1 MSQRLAL
8 NGVRFAVLC
17 IMSSGLL
24 AVVSRAQDVPVAAIS
39 KEDSSFKF
47 AVKSSIP
54 VSGTF
59 DKWDATITFT
69 SPDVTTAV
77 LDIRIQADSVN
88 TGSGLKDKTMKG
100 KDYFD
105 VKHDPLI
112 TFHSTKI
119 TQTGPV
125 SFDVDG
131 DFTIHGVT
139 KSEKLSLVLTVESKE
154 EAEIKG
160 TMFFDRKEF
169 GMDKNIPFVTVADR
183 IEVID
188 DLKVKKVSGPP
199 LVFRQGLPGVIKQ

>member
-1 MSQRLAL
+1 MPHRLAL
-8 NGVRFAVLC
+8 NGIRVAVLG
-17 IMSSGLL
+17 IMASGLL
-24 AVVSRAQDVPVAAIS
+24 ASTSPAQDVPVAAIS
-39 KEDSSFKF
+39 KEESSVKF
-47 AVKSSIP
+47 FVKSSIP
-54 VSGTF
+54 VAGTF
-59 DKWDATITFT
+59 EKWDATLIFT
-69 SPDVTTAV
+69 SPDATTAV
-77 LDIRIQADSVN
+77 LDIKIQADSVN

-119 TQTGPV
+119 TQTGPLT
-125 SFDVDG
+125 FDVDG

-139 KSEKLSLVLTVESKE
+139 KSERLSLVLSTRDKV
-154 EAEIKG
+154 EAEVKG
-160 TMFFDRKEF
+160 TMFFDRKDF

-199 LVFRQGLPGVIKQ
+199 LVFKQ

>member
-1 MSQRLAL
+1 MPQKLAL
-8 NGVRFAVLC
+8 NGIRFAVLC
-17 IMSSGLL
+17 IMTSGML
-24 AVVSRAQDVPVAAIS
+24 ALVCRAQDVPVSVIS
-39 KEDSSFKF
+39 KEESSFKF
-47 AVKSSIP
+47 IVKSSIP
-54 VSGTF
+54 VAGTF
-59 DKWDATITFT
+59 DKWDATVTFS

-77 LDIRIQADSVN
+77 LDIKIQADSVN

-119 TQTGPV
+119 TQTGPLT
-125 SFDVDG
+125 FDVDG

-188 DLKVKKVSGPP
+188 DLKVKKVSGPR
-199 LVFRQGLPGVIKQ
+199 LIFKQ

>member
-1 MSQRLAL
+1 MSQRLVP
-8 NGVRFAVLC
+8 NGIRFAALC
-17 IMSSGLL
+17 IMTSGLL
-24 AVVSRAQDVPVAAIS
+24 ALVSQAQGIPVAEIS
-39 KEDSSFKF
+39 KEGSSFKF
-47 AVKSSIP
+47 NVKASIK
-54 VSGTF
+54 VAGTF
-59 DKWDATITFT
+59 GQWDATLKFT
-69 SPDVTTAV
+69 SPDVTTGV
-77 LDIRIQADSVN
+77 LDIKIQADSVDC
-88 TGSGLKDKTMKG
+88 GSSVVEKTMKG

-105 VKHDPLI
+105 VKNNPLI

-139 KSEKLSLVLTVESKE
+139 KSEKLTLVLVVKDKE

-160 TMFFDRKEF
+160 TMFFDRKDY

-199 LVFRQGLPGVIKQ
+199 LVFKQ